1 MGIVFKRIFNGGVQA
16 RPFKAHK
23 RYEVTNVNHSS
34 SFEISILRGVS
45 DNGILT
51 EVSTSVANQIGVGTF
66 LTSSGGVTRELNSI
80 PQPIVWNSINSTFF
94 KRRRD
99 IRLYDTASVIS
110 IPQNK
115 FGENIKPGSVYV
127 TDNSNYPSSSIKLHD
142 QKITDE
148 YGILVANELTGSTYI
163 NTVDTLVYLD
173 FESDTSDKSNYV
185 NRIM

>member
-1 MGIVFKRIFNGGVQA
+1 MGIVFKKIFNGGVQA

-34 SFEISILRGVS
+34 SFEISVLRGIS

-51 EVSTSVANQIGVGTF
+51 EVSTSVSGEIGVDTF

-94 KRRRD
+94 KRRND
-99 IRLYDTASVIS
+99 IHLYDTASIVS

-115 FGENIKPGSVYV
+115 FGNGIKPGSVFV
-127 TDNSNYPSSSIKLHD
+127 TDNSHYPSSSISLHD
-142 QKITDE
+142 QKVDDE
-148 YGILVANELTGSTYI
+148 YGLLIANELTGSTSI
-163 NTVDTLVYLD
+163 KASETLVYLD
-173 FESDTSDKSNYV
+173 FESDTSDKSNYQ
-185 NRIM
+185 NRII

>member
-1 MGIVFKRIFNGGVQA
+1 MGIVFKKIFNGGVQA

-34 SFEISILRGVS
+34 SFEISILRGIS

-51 EVSTSVANQIGVGTF
+51 EVSTSVSGEIGVDTF
-66 LTSSGGVTRELNSI
+66 LTSSGGVTDELNRI
-80 PQPIVWNSINSTFF
+80 PQTIIWNSINSTFF
-94 KRRRD
+94 KRRSD
-99 IRLYDTASVIS
+99 IELYDTASVVS

-115 FGENIKPGSVYV
+115 FGNGIKPGSVFV
-127 TDNSNYPSSSIKLHD
+127 TDNSHYPSSSIHLYD
-142 QKITDE
+142 QKVDDE
-148 YGILVANELTGSTYI
+148 YGLLIASEQTGSTYI
-163 NTVDTLVYLD
+163 NSSDTILYLD